1 MLLIKKTALDS
12 TPSLVFLRNKRVL
25 LRSISSIA
33 DTSSTKSPNPHSFKV
48 SYLIN
53 SCGLPPETAISV
65 SPKLNFETP
74 EKPDSVLNLLRTHG
88 FTQTQISILVR
99 KRPQMLLANPDKTLL
114 PKIEFFQSLGISRTD
129 LARSLSSTPALLGRS
144 LDNQIVP
151 CYNYLKSVLQS
162 DKKVVAAMN
171 HTHSV
176 FLKDLRKYLLPN
188 IDVLREI
195 RVPESSIA
203 YLLNHFPEAIMENP
217 NRFNEV
223 VNEVKEMGFDPLKMN
238 FVQAVHAISGD
249 GNKLIWSRC
258 YKAYKKWGWSED
270 DILSAFRKHPNCML
284 LSEKKIS
291 QAMDVFV
298 NKMGRHS
305 KEIARCPANLAW
317 LQYSQKWRSISWKGY
332 DWKETTTTT
341 QIGKAS
347 TVPALNCCM
356 TGDEKGRT
364 ELLLSSPLQ
373 LTQPLPQL
381 LNHLPR
387 GPSQPII
394 ATPTL
399 PQPHASRR
407 VRERWGAYGSGE
419 KG

>member
-33 DTSSTKSPNPHSFKV
+33 DSSSTKSPNPHSFRV

-53 SCGLPPETAISV
+53 SCGLSPETAISV

-99 KRPQMLLANPDKTLL
+99 KRPLLLLANPDKTLL

-129 LARSLSSTPALLGRS
+129 LARSLSSTPALLERS

-195 RVPESSIA
+195 RVPESSIS

-217 NRFNEV
+217 NRFSEV

-249 GNKLIWSRC
+249 GNKLIWGRC

-305 KEIARCPANLAW
+305 KEIARCPAVLIFNLERRIIP
-317 LQYSQKWRSISWKGY
+317 RSSVIR
-332 DWKETTTTT
+332 
-341 QIGKAS
+341 
-347 TVPALNCCM
+347 V
-356 TGDEKGRT
+356 
-364 ELLLSSPLQ
+364 LSSKGL
-373 LTQPLPQL
+373 LKKEFSLATIFTKVEKYFLERFVTKYEEEVPQL
-381 LNHLPR
+381 LSVYQGKMDIWNYDLDI
-387 GPSQPII
+387 SKK
-394 ATPTL
+394 
-399 PQPHASRR
+399 
-407 VRERWGAYGSGE
+407 GSI
-419 KG
+419 